1 MADDEKK
8 PEDSGGSADD
18 ELKEAMR
25 ELGKSMERLGKELG
39 KAGERIGKEV
49 SESVEKSI
57 KKTSE
62 TSGYARRAGYVF
74 AIIWGVI
81 WLAVFNIIQ
90 DFHLVFIKPS
100 FATWLPVANTA
111 IAASIACYAVML
123 AYDSPWFRM
132 LMEMMTNIFGFA
144 AVYWL
149 LNIYPLDFGAIAG
162 LDWVDILV
170 KIGLVFAMVG
180 LGIAI
185 VVNFIKMIVRMF
197 VPNMNLKDWK

>member
-8 PEDSGGSADD
+8 PESPSGDADE

-25 ELGKSMERLGKELG
+25 ELGASMEKLGRELG
-39 KAGERIGKEV
+39 RAGERIGKEV
-49 SESVEKSI
+49 SKSVEKTI
-57 KKTSE
+57 KKSAE
-62 TSGYARRAGYVF
+62 ASSGMRKAGYVF
-74 AIIWGVI
+74 AIIWAVA
-81 WLAVFNIIQ
+81 WLAVFNVIQ

-100 FATWLPVANTA
+100 FATWLPIANA
-111 IAASIACYAVML
+111 MIAASIACYAVML

-132 LMEMMTNIFGFA
+132 LMEMMTSIFGFA

-162 LDWVDILV
+162 LDWIDILV

-185 VVNFIKMIVRMF
+185 VVNFIKMMVRMF
-197 VPNMNLKDWK
+197 IPNMNLKDWK